1 MLELLALTANNCP
14 KLLFKEHSSSES
26 SSVNAQEMIRN
37 ASIGLHTQKNFT
49 CLHVAAKKLPRS
61 ATYNLTRV
69 SVNFKKS
76 MLLRSPDEKE
86 LQTETIIDIWRQ
98 DVSNIYELT
107 VIRGRRSNYL
117 LSLRRII
124 VSV

>member
-1 MLELLALTANNCP
+1 
-14 KLLFKEHSSSES
+14 
-26 SSVNAQEMIRN
+26 
-37 ASIGLHTQKNFT
+37 
-49 CLHVAAKKLPRS
+49 
-61 ATYNLTRV
+61 
-69 SVNFKKS
+69 

-86 LQTETIIDIWRQ
+86 LQTKTIIDIWRQ